1 MEAAFEKGELP
12 DVESTRPVLMVSMD
26 GVMVPHTD
34 GYHETKVAAI
44 GGADRALKKED
55 KELKVENR
63 SYVTHICDSY
73 R

>member
-12 DVESTRPVLMVSMD
+12 DVESTRPVSMD

-55 KELKVENR
+55 EELKVENR

>member
-12 DVESTRPVLMVSMD
+12 DVESTRPVLMD

-55 KELKVENR
+55 EELKVENW

>member
-12 DVESTRPVLMVSMD
+12 DVESTRPVSMD
-26 GVMVPHTD
+26 GVMVTQTD

-55 KELKVENR
+55 EELKVENR
-63 SYVTHICDSY
+63 SYMTHICDSY